1 MDFHTIHTAYGLKR
15 LAQAEA
21 SGVPVNLLQ
30 AAVGDGNG
38 NATTPVETQTQL
50 VRERYRTTLNR
61 VYQDPDEP
69 RAFVAELIIPAAVG
83 GFTMREI
90 GIYDDQ
96 GSLFVVGNL
105 PDTYKPVAGE
115 GAYSDATIRVQFLVS
130 NASVISVA
138 VDPNVAIASH
148 TWVLNTFAKALIIP
162 GGTTRQVLAKTGNA
176 DGAYAWTDP
185 TEANVVVRSIEEIQ
199 TLAANQTV
207 VNLAKTTTV
216 GLSVY
221 VAGTRLRPS
230 EEWTA
235 TSSTILTLAKS
246 YAAGTK
252 IALAQNDPLGTF
264 FDPLLRA
271 QNLAD
276 VPDKAK
282 ARANLELYSKSEVE
296 GLIPRVPA
304 GTVVYFAGTT
314 APAGWFKANGA
325 AISRTAYGELFAA
338 LGTFHGAGDGFTT
351 FNLPDLRGEFIR
363 SLDDGRG
370 VDKGRGLGTAQGS
383 QNQEHSHAGR
393 TATAGAH
400 SHSYMNT
407 DTFETSTS
415 GLSGGNNFTDR
426 DSYYSTSTNGDHSHA
441 LTIDSSGGN
450 EARPRN
456 VALLAIIKY

>member
-1 MDFHTIHTAYGLKR
+1 MDFHTIHTYYGLKR

-21 SGVPVNLLQ
+21 SGVAINLSH

-38 NATTPVETQTQL
+38 NPVTPAEGMTQL
-50 VRERYRTTLNR
+50 VRERYRTTINR

-69 RAFVAELIIPAAVG
+69 RGFIAEVIIPAAKG
-83 GFTMREI
+83 GFTLREV
-90 GIYDDQ
+90 GLYDDQ
-96 GSLFVVGNL
+96 GSLFVIGNL
-105 PDTYKPVAGE
+105 PDTYKPLPGE
-115 GAYSDATIRVQFLVS
+115 GAYSDAVLRVQFLAANTS
-130 NASVISVA
+130 FITLN
-138 VDPNVAIASH
+138 VDPNLAVASH

-162 GGTTRQVLAKTGNA
+162 GGTARQVLAKTSNT
-176 DGAYAWTDP
+176 DGDYAWTDP
-185 TEANVVVRSIEEIQ
+185 TEAKVTVRSIEEIQ
-199 TLAANQTV
+199 TLAADQTV
-207 VNLAKTTTV
+207 VSLAKTTTV
-216 GLSVY
+216 GLAVY
-221 VAGTRLRPS
+221 IAGARLRAG
-230 EEWTA
+230 EEWKAIST
-235 TSSTILTLAKS
+235 TTLRLSSS
-246 YAAGTK
+246 YPAGTK
-252 IALAQNDPLGTF
+252 IILAQNDPLGTF

-276 VPDKAK
+276 VPDKAQ

-314 APAGWFKANGA
+314 APTGWFKANGA
-325 AISRTAYGELFAA
+325 AISRTAYAELFAA

-441 LTIDSSGGN
+441 LTIDPSGGS